1 MIFQKNDA
9 LLKEIEQLKEQY
21 VIKFQEV
28 SGKIDKCRYK
38 VCFLCGVM
46 QFVSMWMM
54 CSVLNE
60 KYSKAFSCLAV
71 FKNFLEVKNSH
82 EYKLQLNCQ

>member
-28 SGKIDKCRYK
+28 SGKIDKCRYI
-38 VCFLCGVM
+38 VLWRIAVGISMDDVLCP
-46 QFVSMWMM
+46 S
-54 CSVLNE
+54 
-60 KYSKAFSCLAV
+60 
-71 FKNFLEVKNSH
+71 
-82 EYKLQLNCQ
+82 

>member
-1 MIFQKNDA
+1 LIFQKNDA

-38 VCFLCGVM
+38 VLWRIVVGI
-46 QFVSMWMM
+46 SMED
-54 CSVLNE
+54 VLMKRTE
-60 KYSKAFSCLAV
+60 ILFY
-71 FKNFLEVKNSH
+71 
-82 EYKLQLNCQ
+82 

>member
-28 SGKIDKCRYK
+28 SGKIDKCTYK
-38 VCFLCGVM
+38 VH
-46 QFVSMWMM
+46 
-54 CSVLNE
+54 
-60 KYSKAFSCLAV
+60 AV
-71 FKNFLEVKNSH
+71 FC
-82 EYKLQLNCQ
+82 NCLFCLLFVEDHVLFAI